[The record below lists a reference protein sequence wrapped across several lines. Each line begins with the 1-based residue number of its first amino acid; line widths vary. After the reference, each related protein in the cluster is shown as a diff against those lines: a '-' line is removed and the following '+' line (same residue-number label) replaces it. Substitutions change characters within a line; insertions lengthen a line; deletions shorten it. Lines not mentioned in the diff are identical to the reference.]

1 MSKSFQEYLSEAS
14 AKVRKYNIYD
24 VFQRRKDI
32 STYYWNCASD
42 LHAAALILGHAEK
55 PDFCM
60 TAETLGLGEGFS
72 LAAALSPPF
81 LLNAGLSIELL
92 LKAIGK
98 ILGRP
103 EKHSHDLN
111 DLCQH
116 AGIQVSADVRV
127 ILDILTESIYW
138 SGRYPVPTSATAWEK
153 ASEKWS
159 NVWSVPHGKGLK
171 FRTRIP
177 ERLPNL
183 SNYEMIWDD
192 LQSYYRKAKDTILE
206 P

>member
-14 AKVRKYNIYD
+14 TEVRKYNIHD

-42 LHAAALILGHAEK
+42 LHAAALILGHAAK

-60 TAETLGLGEGFS
+60 TAESLGLGKGLS
-72 LAAALSPPF
+72 LAVAISPPF
-81 LLNAGLSIELL
+81 RLNAGLSIELL

-103 EKHSHDLN
+103 EMPSHRLR

-116 AGIQVSADVRV
+116 VGIQVSEDVMV
-127 ILDILTESIYW
+127 ILDILRESIYW
-138 SGRYPVPTSATAWEK
+138 SGRYPVPKSATDWEK
-153 ASEKWS
+153 ALEKWS
-159 NVWSVPHGKGLK
+159 RCGQCHM
-171 FRTRIP
+171 
-177 ERLPNL
+177 ER
-183 SNYEMIWDD
+183 
-192 LQSYYRKAKDTILE
+192 A
-206 P
+206 